1 MKIDES
7 WLKNVCSPFTNQK
20 VNIHNSN
27 VWIHTWLAYIRIWN
41 NTQNISNSK
50 NHGSYLLC
58 TNNNIW
64 CLHHPIRRN
73 TWLLNHSWHSMI
85 QNQQEM
91 MSKSEYFPWERK
103 HVQKLS
109 RYYLWHEGTYNVC
122 LFFPAAS
129 TRHAWPA
136 VAPIQS
142 VWICMA
148 NSNLIMMSINVE
160 KMMNFNNSQFGH
172 WIQFVQTSGPNLM
185 LMKQGPAKL
194 LISALVQSLA
204 KL

>member
-1 MKIDES
+1 MSHDWKM
-7 WLKNVCSPFTNQK
+7 C
-20 VNIHNSN
+20 IHLSQIKKWTYITQN

-50 NHGSYLLC
+50 NHGPYLLC

-103 HVQKLS
+103 QVRKLA

-122 LFFPAAS
+122 LFFQLQAQDMHGLLQLLYKVCGS
-129 TRHAWPA
+129 AWQI
-136 VAPIQS
+136 V
-142 VWICMA
+142 
-148 NSNLIMMSINVE
+148 
-160 KMMNFNNSQFGH
+160 
-172 WIQFVQTSGPNLM
+172 TSSWCP
-185 LMKQGPAKL
+185 
-194 LISALVQSLA
+194 
-204 KL
+204 

>member
-1 MKIDES
+1 M
-7 WLKNVCSPFTNQK
+7 C
-20 VNIHNSN
+20 IHLSQIKKWTYITQN

-103 HVQKLS
+103 QVRKLA

-136 VAPIQS
+136 AAPIQS

-160 KMMNFNNSQFGH
+160 NWWILTIHSLDTEFNSYKH
-172 WIQFVQTSGPNLM
+172 PV
-185 LMKQGPAKL
+185 
-194 LISALVQSLA
+194 LILCWWNRDLPSYWYQR
-204 KL
+204 